1 MIVNQWVP
9 AAHKGDA
16 IGDSARRVRGLL
28 RAMGHQ
34 SDLFAMTIDDDLTD
48 DVRPFADP
56 DAGRGDLTIFH
67 YALPS
72 AMTEAFARLPRGRVL
87 QYHNVTPAHFFAPYH
102 AGIFRLAQLGR
113 DEIATLA
120 GRTDV
125 ALGDS
130 DYNRREL
137 EAMGFDNTGV
147 FPIAIDVDRIVHAP
161 RRPALEKVLNDGPL
175 NFLFVGRIVPNK
187 KIEDLIRLAEVYKR
201 YVDVNYRFI
210 FVGKTDGVPRYYDM
224 VRALIAEFQM
234 PADRFWF
241 TGPVPDEDLAAFYR
255 SAHVYLSLSEHEGF
269 CVPLLEAMAA
279 DVPVLAY
286 ASTAVPDTLGGAG
299 VQFAPKD
306 LELAVELLGELAYN
320 ETLRA
325 QVIAGQRRRLA
336 DFGDDRIRQ
345 LLTDLLAG
353 HGTGAAAPSA
363 RSRDGVPS

>member
-1 MIVNQWVP
+1 MTVNQWVP

-28 RAMGHQ
+28 RQMGHQ
-34 SDLFAMTIDDDLTD
+34 SDLFALTIDDDLLG

-56 DAGRGDLTIFH
+56 DARRGDVTIFH

-72 AMTEAFARLPRGRVL
+72 AMTEAFASLPHGRVL
-87 QYHNVTPAHFFAPYH
+87 QYHNVTPARFFAPYH
-102 AGIFRLAQLGR
+102 TGIFRLAQLGR
-113 DEIATLA
+113 EEVATLA
-120 GRTDV
+120 GRTDA

-130 DYNRREL
+130 EYNRQEL
-137 EAMGFDNTGV
+137 AAMGFDRTGV
-147 FPIAIDVDRIVHAP
+147 FPIAIDVDRITSAP
-161 RRPALEKVLNDGPL
+161 PRPALEDVLGDGPL

-210 FVGKTDGVPRYYDM
+210 FVGRTDGVPRYYNM

-255 SAHVYLSLSEHEGF
+255 GARVYLSLSEHEGF

-299 VQFAPKD
+299 VQFFPKD
-306 LELAVELLGELAYN
+306 LELAAELLGELAYN
-320 ETLRA
+320 DALRSR
-325 QVIAGQRRRLA
+325 VIAGQRRRLA
-336 DFGDDRIRQ
+336 DFGDDRIRAA
-345 LLTDLLAG
+345 LADLLAG
-353 HGTGAAAPSA
+353 GAASGHAPAA
-363 RSRDGVPS
+363 RPRDGVPS